1 MKDKSKPMPAA
12 RSGGGDEIATI
23 EAAIVA
29 LRRSYRRRAI
39 SRLSHRRGERAG
51 RVGALPD
58 AVFELLDAI
67 ATADDRA
74 LAVTEAAVVLD
85 VDQPRVSRLAAQAVE
100 AGLVQRTADQHDG
113 RRSLLVLTPQG
124 RDALTRVRAFR
135 QRVIAEAMKDW
146 TVTERAALADLL
158 TRFVRDFA
166 ALTRPD
172 PGDT

>member
-1 MKDKSKPMPAA
+1 MRDKSEPMSAA
-12 RSGGGDEIATI
+12 RTGGGDAIATI

-39 SRLSHRRGERAG
+39 ARLSHRRGERTG

-58 AVFELLDAI
+58 AVFEMLDAI
-67 ATADDRA
+67 AAADDRA
-74 LAVTEAAVVLD
+74 LAVTEAAVALD
-85 VDQPRVSRLAAQAVE
+85 VDQPRASRLAAQAVE
-100 AGLVQRTADQHDG
+100 AGLVRRTADQHDG

-146 TVTERAALADLL
+146 SETDRAALADLL
-158 TRFVRDFA
+158 SRFVRDFA
-166 ALTRPD
+166 ALTG
-172 PGDT
+172 PG